1 MGPQSASSRG
11 RMNGTVRR
19 ACQAFRCARGAHP
32 VEMKRAALPPPRPAR
47 RHPPSTSTRLRPRRL
62 RRRSPAPP
70 AGAAD
75 LVHLVAG
82 CACGSRG
89 RSVATDFDAGI
100 HIRALHF
107 TPTC

>member
-47 RHPPSTSTRLRPRRL
+47 RHPPSTSTAPSATAPPPVARAARRCGGSSASSGWLRLRLPRPV
-62 RRRSPAPP
+62 S
-70 AGAAD
+70 
-75 LVHLVAG
+75 
-82 CACGSRG
+82 CN
-89 RSVATDFDAGI
+89 
-100 HIRALHF
+100 
-107 TPTC
+107 